1 MIPIIH
7 NIKEKKRKGVSTVIG
22 TLFMLAI
29 VTSVGS
35 VLAIQGIAGIT
46 SFNTF
51 LAIFSEEGESE
62 SVHESILI
70 EHVRFDPDSTD
81 KDVEFWLRN
90 NGLERVGID
99 RITMVK
105 VDTQELIINKD
116 FTNPAVDLFGEELEK
131 IIINNASATDV
142 TLPGSC
148 ASWDSASCG
157 GSLVLADHA
166 YRISVTTARGNSF
179 ETIARPFNT

>member
-1 MIPIIH
+1 MIPIIR

-35 VLAIQGIAGIT
+35 VLAIQGISGIN

-62 SVHESILI
+62 SVYESILI
-70 EHVRFDPDSTD
+70 EHVRFVPTS
-81 KDVEFWLRN
+81 KAVEIWLRN

-105 VDTQELIINKD
+105 VDSQDLVFNEEL
-116 FTNPAVDLFGEELEK
+116 TNPAVALFGEELEK
-131 IIINNASATDV
+131 ITVTPS
-142 TLPGSC
+142 TLPNGC
-148 ASWDSASCG
+148 ADWNSSSACNPSV
-157 GSLVLADHA
+157 VLADHE

-179 ETIARPFNT
+179 ETIAAPFNT

>member
-7 NIKEKKRKGVSTVIG
+7 NIKGKKRRGVSTVIG
-22 TLFMLAI
+22 TLLMLAV

-35 VLAIQGIAGIT
+35 VLFLQGLTGINT
-46 SFNTF
+46 FNNF

-70 EHVRFDPDSTD
+70 EHIRFVPTAV
-81 KDVEFWLRN
+81 DVEFWLRN
-90 NGLERVGID
+90 NGLERLSID

-105 VDTQELIINKD
+105 IDTQDLIIDESLND
-116 FTNPAVDLFGEELEK
+116 DIFGQELVK
-131 IIINNASATDV
+131 ITLTSAL
-142 TLPGSC
+142 LPDNC
-148 ASWDSASCG
+148 TQWDSSGCG
-157 GSLVLADHA
+157 SEVLADDE
-166 YRISVTTARGNSF
+166 YRISVTSSRGNSF